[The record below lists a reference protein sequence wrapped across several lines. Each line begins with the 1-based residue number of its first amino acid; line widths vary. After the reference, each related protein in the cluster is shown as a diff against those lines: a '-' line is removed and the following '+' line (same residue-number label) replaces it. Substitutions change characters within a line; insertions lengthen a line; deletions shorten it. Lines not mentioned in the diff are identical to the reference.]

1 MRYGY
6 LFLLTLSLIGCGDPE
21 PKTLFVDVA
30 GEKSGVEF
38 TNTLTFDKDFNIF
51 TYRNF
56 YNGGGVGLGDI
67 NNDGL
72 LDIYFTGNQV
82 KNKLFLNK
90 GNLQFEDITEKAGV
104 AGERAWSTG
113 VSIVDVN
120 GDGYADIYV
129 CNSGDIEGDNKQ
141 NELYINNGDLTFS
154 EEAEKY
160 NLADKGFSTHA
171 AFLDYDK
178 DGDLDLYLLN
188 NSYAAIGSFNLMKNI
203 RPERDSVGGDK
214 LFRNDNNVFVD
225 VSEEAGI
232 YGSIIG
238 FGLGITIGDINDD
251 GWQDIF
257 ISNDFFE
264 KDYLYINNQDGTFSE
279 SLENSMRSISAASM
293 GADMADINNDLK
305 PDIFVTDMLP
315 EPLERIKQVTTFE
328 SWDKFKFKKDN
339 GYYNQF
345 SRNMLHVNNGNGSFS
360 ELGRLAGVEATDWS
374 WGALIFDMD
383 NDGLKDL
390 FIANG
395 IYQDITDLDYL
406 NFIADDETKRKIV
419 SSEGVDYKALT
430 DPIPVNPVPNYAYR
444 NKGELSFENK
454 AEDWGLGTP
463 GHSNGSAY
471 GDLDNDGDLDLVVSN
486 VNAGANIFINQSE
499 LVFPENSFLKVKLM
513 AEKGSAIGAKV
524 YLSFGDNQIYQELV
538 PSRGFQSTV
547 DDRLN
552 FGVGNTN
559 SIDIVKVVWPSG
571 KVSSLKDIQPGQ
583 EITVKELDA
592 TIPVTSTEVNQQAE
606 NQVLQPVDLAVGGL
620 KHQENY
626 FLDYNRDRLLYH
638 RRSTEGP
645 AFAKADI
652 DGDGTEELFLGGA
665 KGFAGKVLKWTQNRY
680 DVVQEFENE
689 KNSEDTDAFFGDF
702 NSDGSIDLLVTSG
715 GNEFGLGDPPLANR
729 LYLNDGNG
737 KFTLSQ
743 NSGFGI
749 EKKSTSTIAV
759 IDFDQDGDMDV
770 FFGERLRPFLFGIP
784 CDGGIW
790 INDGNGQF
798 ANKTNEIASDL
809 KALGMITD
817 AVWADI
823 DLDGDQDLMVTGEWM
838 EITSFINEGGKL
850 KKSVASEL
858 NNKKGWWN
866 KIAAED
872 IDGDGDIDFV
882 VGNHGKNT
890 RFKADADNPLTMFVN
905 DFDQNGSVEHVF
917 CRKQDTT
924 YYPITLKHELVAQMP
939 GLKKK
944 FLKYTDYNSKSLAE
958 IFSGPQFDKTVVS
971 ELNYLESVVLINDGK
986 ANFTVKSLPW
996 QSQVSPVYAIC
1007 IKDINEDGN
1016 KDLIIGGN
1024 LSGVKPEMGQYDA
1037 SYGQL
1042 LIGKGG
1048 GEFQYMDISESGLSL
1063 RGDVRHI
1070 SSIEPIAGKNLIMIV
1085 KNNDAAE
1092 VYEIR

>member
-1 MRYGY
+1 MRYSY
-6 LFLLTLSLIGCGDPE
+6 LYLIMLLIIGCGDPE
-21 PKTLFVDVA
+21 PQPLFKDVA
-30 GEKSGVEF
+30 GEVSGVDF
-38 TNTLTFDKDFNIF
+38 TNQLAFDKDFNIF

-82 KNKLFLNK
+82 ENKLYLNK
-90 GNLQFEDITEKAGV
+90 GNLQFEDITAKAGV
-104 AGERAWSTG
+104 GGKRAWSTG

-120 GDGYADIYV
+120 GDGYSDIYV
-129 CNSGDIEGDNKQ
+129 CNSGDIAGDNKQ
-141 NELYINNGDLTFS
+141 NELFINNGDLTFS
-154 EEAEKY
+154 EQAETY

-188 NSYAAIGSFNLMKNI
+188 NSYTAIGSFNLMKNI

-279 SLENSMRSISAASM
+279 SLENRMRSVSAASM
-293 GADMADINNDLK
+293 GADMADINNDLR

-419 SSEGVDYKALT
+419 SREGVDYKALT
-430 DPIPVNPVPNYAYR
+430 DPIPINPVPNYAYR
-444 NKGELSFENK
+444 NQGELLFENK
-454 AEDWGLGTP
+454 AKEWGLGNP

-486 VNAGANIFINQSE
+486 VNARANIYINQTES
-499 LVFPENSFLKVKLM
+499 VFPDNQYLKVKLK

-524 YLSFGDNQIYQELV
+524 YLSYGSNNIYQELV

-552 FGVGNTN
+552 FGVGNTK
-559 SIDIVKVVWPSG
+559 SIDEVKVVWPSG
-571 KVSSLKDIQPGQ
+571 KVSAIKDVSSGQ
-583 EITVKELDA
+583 QIMISEADA
-592 TIPVTSTEVNQQAE
+592 VIPAAKTEVVSEEQ
-606 NQVLQPVDLAVGGL
+606 NQVFLQVKIEVEGL
-620 KHQENY
+620 KHEENY

-665 KGFAGKVLKWTQNRY
+665 KGFAGKVLKWNHNEY
-680 DVVQEFENE
+680 NVIQEFENE
-689 KNSEDTDAFFGDF
+689 KNSEDTDAVFSDF
-702 NSDGSIDLLVTSG
+702 NGDGSIDLLVASG

-737 KFTLSQ
+737 KLSLSQ
-743 NSGFGI
+743 VSGLSI

-759 IDFDQDGDMDV
+759 VDFDKDGDLDV

-798 ANKTNEIASDL
+798 TDKTDELAPEL
-809 KALGMITD
+809 KSLGMITD
-817 AVWADI
+817 AVWADL
-823 DLDGDQDLMVTGEWM
+823 DLDGDQDLMVVGEWM
-838 EITSFINEGGKL
+838 EITSFINDTGKL
-850 KKSVASEL
+850 KKAVVDDL
-858 NNKKGWWN
+858 KNKKGWWN
-866 KIAAED
+866 KIVAED
-872 IDGDGDIDFV
+872 IDGDGDTDFI
-882 VGNHGKNT
+882 VGNHGRNT
-890 RFKADADNPLTMFVN
+890 RFKADEKNPMFMFVN
-905 DFDQNGSVEHVF
+905 DFDQNGSVEHIF

-944 FLKYTDYNSKSLAE
+944 YLKYTDYNSKSMSE
-958 IFSGPQFDKTVVS
+958 IFTGSQFSKSVVS
-971 ELNYLESVVLINDGK
+971 ELNYLESAVLINEGSEG
-986 ANFTVKSLPW
+986 FTLRSLPW
-996 QSQVSPVYAIC
+996 QTQVSPVYAIC
-1007 IKDINEDGN
+1007 VMDVNADGN
-1016 KDLIIGGN
+1016 KDLILGGN

-1042 LIGKGG
+1042 LIGDGK
-1048 GEFQYMDISESGLSL
+1048 GEFQYLEIGKSGLSL

-1070 SSIEPIAGKNLIMIV
+1070 ASVEPVAGKKLIMIV

-1092 VYEIR
+1092 IYEIQ

>member
-1 MRYGY
+1 MRYYIFFSGLL
-6 LFLLTLSLIGCGDPE
+6 LFACSDPKPELLF
-21 PKTLFVDVA
+21 KDVA
-30 GEKSGVEF
+30 GETSGVKF
-38 TNTLTFDKDFNIF
+38 TNKLEFDKDFNIF

-56 YNGGGVGLGDI
+56 YNGGGVGLGDV

-82 KNKLFLNK
+82 ENKLYLNK
-90 GNLQFEDITEKAGV
+90 GNLQFEDITSKAGV
-104 AGERAWSTG
+104 AGERSWSTG
-113 VSIVDVN
+113 VSMIDIN
-120 GDGYADIYV
+120 NDGLMDIYV
-129 CNSGDIEGDNKQ
+129 CNSGGVEGDNKQ
-141 NELYINNGDLTFS
+141 NELFINNGDLTFS
-154 EEAEKY
+154 EQAEKY
-160 NLADKGFSTHA
+160 NLADKGYSTHA

-214 LFRNDNNVFVD
+214 LFRNDANTFVD

-293 GADMADINNDLK
+293 GADMADINNDLR

-315 EPLERIKQVTTFE
+315 EPLKRIKQVTTFE

-345 SRNMLHVNNGNGSFS
+345 SRNMLHINNGDGSFS

-419 SSEGVDYKALT
+419 SRDGVDYKALT
-430 DPIPVNPVPNYAYR
+430 DPIPINPIPNYAYH

-454 AEDWGLGTP
+454 SVGWGLGKP

-486 VNAGANIFINQSE
+486 VNASANIFINQSE
-499 LVFPENSFLKVKLM
+499 SVFPENKYLKVSLK
-513 AEKGSAIGAKV
+513 AKNGIAIGTKV
-524 YLSFGDNQIYQELV
+524 YLKFGEEEIYQELI

-547 DDRLN
+547 DNRLN
-552 FGVGNTN
+552 FGIGKTDQ
-559 SIDIVKVVWPSG
+559 IDQVKVVWPSG
-571 KVSSLKDIQPGQ
+571 KVSVLK
-583 EITVKELDA
+583 EVKSNQHLTFNESEANSVDSKQ
-592 TIPVTSTEVNQQAE
+592 IEVSRPIE
-606 NQVLQPVDLAVGGL
+606 KQVFRKIDGMMSEM

-645 AFAKADI
+645 AFAKGDI
-652 DGDGTEELFLGGA
+652 DGDGNQELYLGGA
-665 KGFAGKVLKWTQNRY
+665 KGFPGKILSWDQDKY
-680 DVVQEFENE
+680 VVKQEFADE
-689 KNSEDTDAFFGDF
+689 KNSEDTDAVFEDF
-702 NSDGSIDLLVTSG
+702 NGDGKLDLLVASG
-715 GNEFGLGDPPLANR
+715 GNEYGLGDPSLSNR
-729 LYLNDGNG
+729 LYLNEGNG
-737 KFTLSQ
+737 VFLLDPTT
-743 NSGFGI
+743 GFSS
-749 EKKSTSTIAV
+749 EKKSTSSIAV
-759 IDFDQDGDMDV
+759 IDFDKDGDLDV

-784 CDGGIW
+784 CDGGVW
-790 INDGNGQF
+790 INDGNGKFQ
-798 ANKTNEIASDL
+798 NQTDNIAPDL
-809 KALGMITD
+809 GNLGMITD
-817 AVWADI
+817 AEWADI
-823 DLDGDQDLMVTGEWM
+823 DADGDYDLLVIGEWM
-838 EITSFINEGGKL
+838 EISVFINENGVL
-850 KKSVASEL
+850 KRSADSEL
-858 NNKKGWWN
+858 ANKKGWWN
-866 KIAAED
+866 RIIAED
-872 IDGDGDIDFV
+872 IDGDGDTDFI
-882 VGNHGKNT
+882 VGNHGLNT
-890 RFKADADNPLTMFVN
+890 RFRATADNPLTMFVN
-905 DFDQNGSVEHVF
+905 DFDQNGSVEHIF
-917 CRKQDTT
+917 CRKVDTT

-944 FLKYTDYNSKSLAE
+944 YLKYVDYNSKSMSE
-958 IFSGPQFDKTVVS
+958 IFKGSQSGKSVVS
-971 ELNYLESVVLINDGK
+971 ELNFLESVVLLNDGK
-986 ANFTVKSLPW
+986 GNFDMKSLPW
-996 QSQVSPVYAIC
+996 QTQVAPVYAIYVL
-1007 IKDINEDGN
+1007 DINSDGK
-1016 KDLIIGGN
+1016 KDLLLGGN

-1037 SYGQL
+1037 SYGQV
-1042 LIGKGG
+1042 LIGMGN
-1048 GEFQYMDISESGLSL
+1048 GEFENMDMWKSGFTLS
-1063 RGDVRHI
+1063 GDIRHI
-1070 SSIEPIAGKNLIMIV
+1070 TSIEPVNDKKLILVV
-1085 KNNDAAE
+1085 KNNDTSD
-1092 VYEIR
+1092 VYEIQ

>member
-1 MRYGY
+1 MRYSY
-6 LFLLTLSLIGCGDPE
+6 LFLLTLLIIGCGKPE
-21 PKTLFVDVA
+21 PKTLFIDVA

-38 TNTLTFDKDFNIF
+38 TNQLVFDKDFNIF

-90 GNLQFEDITEKAGV
+90 GNLQFEDITEKSGV
-104 AGERAWSTG
+104 AGDRAWSTG

-129 CNSGDIEGDNKQ
+129 CNSGGIEGDNKQ
-141 NELYINNGDLTFS
+141 NELFINNGDLTFS

-238 FGLGITIGDINDD
+238 FGLGITIGDVNDD

-419 SSEGVDYKALT
+419 SREGVDYKALT

-454 AEDWGLGTP
+454 AKDWGLGTP

-499 LVFPENSFLKVKLM
+499 LVFPQNRYLKVKLM
-513 AEKGSAIGAKV
+513 AAKGSAIGAKV
-524 YLSFGDNQIYQELV
+524 YLQYGENQIYQELV

-552 FGVGNTN
+552 FGVGDAT
-559 SIDIVKVVWPSG
+559 IIEAVKVVWPSG
-571 KVSSLKDIQPGQ
+571 KVSSFKDIQPGQ
-583 EITVKELDA
+583 QITVKESDA
-592 TIPVTSTEVNQQAE
+592 SVPASATEVNQKTQK
-606 NQVLQPVDLAVGGL
+606 QVFQSVDMAVGGL

-665 KGFAGKVLKWTQNRY
+665 KGFAGKVLKWTQNQY
-680 DVVQEFENE
+680 ETIQEFENE
-689 KNSEDTDAFFGDF
+689 KNSEDTDAVFGDF
-702 NSDGSIDLLVTSG
+702 NGDGNIDLLVASG

-737 KFTLSQ
+737 KLTLNQ
-743 NSGFGI
+743 NSGFGV

-759 IDFDQDGDMDV
+759 ADFDQDGDLDV

-790 INDGNGQF
+790 INNGSGQF
-798 ANKTNEIASDL
+798 ANKTNEIAPNL
-809 KALGMITD
+809 KSLGMITD
-817 AVWADI
+817 AVWADL
-823 DLDGDQDLMVTGEWM
+823 DLDGDQDLMVVGEWM
-838 EITSFINEGGKL
+838 EITSFINDGGKL

-858 NNKKGWWN
+858 KNKKGWWN
-866 KIAAED
+866 RIVAED
-872 IDGDGDIDFV
+872 IDGDGDVDFI

-890 RFKADADNPLTMFVN
+890 RFKADKDDPLTMFVN
-905 DFDQNGSVEHVF
+905 DFDQNGSVEHIF

-944 FLKYTDYNSKSLAE
+944 YLKYTDYNSKSMAE
-958 IFSGPQFDKTVVS
+958 IFSGPQFDKSVVS

-986 ANFTVKSLPW
+986 ASFTVKSLPW

-1007 IKDINEDGN
+1007 VVDINEDGN
-1016 KDLIIGGN
+1016 KDLIVGGN

-1042 LIGKGG
+1042 LIGKGA
-1048 GEFQYMDISESGLSL
+1048 GEFQYMDMSESGLSL

-1070 SSIEPIAGKNLIMIV
+1070 SSVEPIAGKNLIMIV
-1085 KNNDAAE
+1085 KNNDEAE
-1092 VYEIR
+1092 VYEIQ